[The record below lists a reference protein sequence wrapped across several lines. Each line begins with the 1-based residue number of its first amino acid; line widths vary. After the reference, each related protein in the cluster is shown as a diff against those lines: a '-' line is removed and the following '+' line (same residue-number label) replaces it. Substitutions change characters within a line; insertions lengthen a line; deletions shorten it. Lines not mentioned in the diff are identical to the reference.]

1 MRGMCSPLSS
11 NRAYAPYRLNKAQY
25 RKGETMKMFWN
36 FIGYVLA
43 LYITV
48 ALAVSIAVA
57 SIVVLALY
65 PFFLLYE
72 QARKAIQA

>member
-1 MRGMCSPLSS
+1 MKIACSFL
-11 NRAYAPYRLNKAQY
+11 
-25 RKGETMKMFWN
+25 
-36 FIGYVLA
+36 GYVLA
-43 LYITV
+43 LYITI

-72 QARKAIQA
+72 QARKAVQAYRKGFRAFPRF